1 MKFKLSFTRTNKSDS
16 MEIDIFTL
24 EVDAHVEP
32 KRIAD
37 FDQGTA
43 SVCFGYPGSA
53 EEYSIVS
60 PPTQDD
66 LVVLELAGKP
76 IFRLWQ
82 RDSDDLSIGAPVTV
96 SQGEFDQ
103 SQGRVTRRS
112 W

>member
-16 MEIDIFTL
+16 MEKDIFTL

-43 SVCFGYPGSA
+43 SVSFGYPGIT
-53 EEYSIVS
+53 EEYSIVG

-96 SQGEFDQ
+96 SQGEFDH
-103 SQGRVTRRS
+103 SLGRVTQRT